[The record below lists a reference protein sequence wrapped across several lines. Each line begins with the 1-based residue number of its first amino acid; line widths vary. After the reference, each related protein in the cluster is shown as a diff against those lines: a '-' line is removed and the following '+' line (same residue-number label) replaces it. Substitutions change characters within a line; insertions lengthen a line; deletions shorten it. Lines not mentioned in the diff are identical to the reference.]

1 MGNNEYHILFL
12 INLYLI
18 IEVIFFKIFNGKKF
32 YDRAEFD
39 VKKKL
44 SDLRQNIEFGLCHT
58 HDNFN

>member
-18 IEVIFFKIFNGKKF
+18 IEVIFFKNLMVRNF
-32 YDRAEFD
+32 YDRAKFD
-39 VKKKL
+39 VKKKI

-58 HDNFN
+58 HDTFN